1 MPFLSYKYAPLLDLF
16 ESDFIDL
23 DNSKDYI
30 PFGEDNLLPQQI
42 VQLSRSVAIHR
53 SILNSKSFYIAGNG
67 FVSENKLLKEYLK
80 TVNNYDESLH
90 DVFYKLIFDELNTGN
105 AFLEIITDR
114 NRSYL
119 TLYHIDSSMCRLSAK
134 DETVIIHPDWAKYKG
149 KNDKLKK
156 EIPLYPYFAKGEDG
170 QYHSVIHIKQYEPE
184 FFHYGLPTWYAGL
197 KSVIIA
203 GLTDV
208 WNQNRLENQFNKS
221 GLLIIPG
228 INTEDDEQMMND
240 QFDGLTSSSSETS
253 TDSSNNL
260 IIQYLNDP
268 APGESRDPAQYIPFQ
283 KDEEGNWIE
292 LYKLSH
298 THLLSIHNWFK
309 TLSSYFGEKTG
320 FDTQRILNEYEIA
333 LKTIIKVYQ
342 ARYIDIFK
350 KLLADFGYQS
360 DDLSITNESPVYR
373 LNPLKYIWEL
383 RREMMLDYDPND
395 PKQQL
400 FYSELKNTFTSERS
414 GDKNK
419 DGENSN
425 DNAKAN

>member
-67 FVSENKLLKEYLK
+67 FVSEDKPLKQYLK
-80 TVNNYDESLH
+80 SVNNNDESLR

-105 AFLEIITDR
+105 SFFEVITDMG
-114 NRSYL
+114 RSYL
-119 TLYHIDSSMCRLSAK
+119 VLYHVDSSMCRLSSIE
-134 DETVIIHPDWAKYKG
+134 DTVIIHPDWSKYKG

-156 EIPLYPYFAKGEDG
+156 EIPLYPYFSKGEDG
-170 QYHSVIHIKQYEPE
+170 QYHSIIHIKQYEPE

-197 KSVIIA
+197 RNVIIA

-228 INTEDDEQMMND
+228 INTESDEQMMND
-240 QFDGLTSSSSETS
+240 QFDGLTSSSDSS
-253 TDSSNNL
+253 TDGTSNNL

-342 ARYIDIFK
+342 ARYIDMFK
-350 KLLADFGYQS
+350 KLLADFGYKS
-360 DDLSITNESPVYR
+360 NDLSITNESPVYR
-373 LNPLKYIWEL
+373 LNPLKYVWEL
-383 RREMMLDYDPND
+383 RREMLLDYDPND

-400 FYSELKNTFTSERS
+400 FYSELKNTFTSERT

-419 DGENSN
+419 DGESSN
-425 DNAKAN
+425 DKF